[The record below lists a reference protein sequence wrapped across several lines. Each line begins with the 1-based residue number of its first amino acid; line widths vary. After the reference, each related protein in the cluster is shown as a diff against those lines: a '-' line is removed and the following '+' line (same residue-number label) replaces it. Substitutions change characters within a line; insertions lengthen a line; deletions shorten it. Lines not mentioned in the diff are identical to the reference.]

1 MTDNRDQDDRRHGD
15 ADRSEAEAAEFTS
28 ASRSTQPATGDD
40 TTERD
45 EINLPLTVEETVLAT
60 SRTSDDIADPKQ
72 LTTAV
77 STTEPPIGSGGA
89 LSVSRNEISITS
101 PIHPSPGVS
110 QQDCMISSRE
120 LSVRRITET
129 ATSDALSTSPQ
140 KTRQHEAT
148 LSTRL
153 LDTKRVVEQIE
164 HRTRPT
170 TVLSQARLQGSQSLL
185 DELEDEDPVFAWS
198 GGQPYGDS
206 RPTLIF
212 HYDQD
217 EVPTFNFLERCLR
230 DTYAELEGGEP
241 TVEQVEFV
249 ANEPQIPTVSGRIV
263 TLDLTDDG
271 WTPSM
276 SGSRPKIERGGT
288 DLVPALVEQAQ
299 SLYSGGLGY
308 LMMNL
313 PAEWEG
319 PVRRAEFFDALIEHI
334 TNAST
339 SNGDASED
347 VGVVEKLTNAPVTVA
362 RPKITERELFE
373 ARVSQYFGF
382 DRVPEWETISQADA
396 THTNLLRSERWAQV
410 ALTERQAYGEE
421 SSRHYNWKG
430 LVTDGI
436 ARTIWKAEAD
446 QEIPFNTFAQKR
458 LRDEDILTT
467 EHPID
472 AADPDEASA
481 VADIYLG
488 QDSLVSEAVDAFTPQ
503 GEYDSPVAF
512 EFETGFSEGAFQYR
526 KMVESVKKYT
536 DHTDFTGSI
545 ILLIPPRL
553 LYRGKRQAN
562 LLVQL
567 VQQQIK
573 KTEGL
578 SATLCVPVLSDG
590 TCTGVRTADAVIG
603 AIYENE

>member
-1 MTDNRDQDDRRHGD
+1 M
-15 ADRSEAEAAEFTS
+15 
-28 ASRSTQPATGDD
+28 
-40 TTERD
+40 
-45 EINLPLTVEETVLAT
+45 
-60 SRTSDDIADPKQ
+60 
-72 LTTAV
+72 
-77 STTEPPIGSGGA
+77 
-89 LSVSRNEISITS
+89 
-101 PIHPSPGVS
+101 
-110 QQDCMISSRE
+110 
-120 LSVRRITET
+120 
-129 ATSDALSTSPQ
+129 
-140 KTRQHEAT
+140 
-148 LSTRL
+148 
-153 LDTKRVVEQIE
+153 
-164 HRTRPT
+164 
-170 TVLSQARLQGSQSLL
+170 
-185 DELEDEDPVFAWS
+185 
-198 GGQPYGDS
+198 
-206 RPTLIF
+206 
-212 HYDQD
+212 
-217 EVPTFNFLERCLR
+217 
-230 DTYAELEGGEP
+230 
-241 TVEQVEFV
+241 
-249 ANEPQIPTVSGRIV
+249 
-263 TLDLTDDG
+263 
-271 WTPSM
+271 
-276 SGSRPKIERGGT
+276 ERGGT

-308 LMMNL
+308 LMVNL

-319 PVRRAEFFDALIEHI
+319 PVRRAGFFDALIEHI

-339 SNGDASED
+339 PNADTSED

-396 THTNLLRSERWAQV
+396 TYTNLLRSERWAQV

-436 ARTIWKAEAD
+436 ARTIWKAETD
-446 QEIPFNTFAQKR
+446 QEIPFNTFAQKH

-536 DHTDFTGSI
+536 DYTDFTGSI

-562 LLVQL
+562 LLIQL
-567 VQQQIK
+567 VQQQVK

-578 SATLCVPVLSDG
+578 SAILCVPVLSDG